1 MNYNQSVYPL
11 YLVLAP
17 NPTDMSSTSTV
28 TATSSPSLSNLKEIA
43 LAAKAAASAA
53 VPTAKTAPVPK
64 LSPEELARR
73 QERQLT
79 LLNSFSDHLVT
90 LTNSVSE
97 AAAAK
102 GYGWTKVVEYYLPG
116 FDKVEDGNEIT
127 TVPRH
132 SPDLTHWAGPD
143 TDPSKDG
150 VPIVMLLQGVREHTK
165 GGPRLRPDL
174 LAGGKT
180 ALQLAQDKLTGP
192 ARLDCAFNAKNK
204 SLIITAIWI
213 EDDWAAFVRR
223 RQQRQQQ
230 RQFVPRFA
238 PNQQDRQGAA
248 QERYVPPTARGG
260 RANKY

>member
-1 MNYNQSVYPL
+1 MNYNTSVIHY
-11 YLVLAP
+11 YLSLAP
-17 NPTDMSSTSTV
+17 NPTDMSSTTV
-28 TATSSPSLSNLKEIA
+28 TSTATSSPSVSNLKEIA
-43 LAAKAAASAA
+43 LAAKAAAASAA
-53 VPTAKTAPVPK
+53 VPNAAAKPAAPK

-79 LLNSFSDHLVT
+79 LLNSFADHLVT

-116 FDKVEDGNEIT
+116 FDKVEEGSEIT

-132 SPDLTHWAGPD
+132 APDLTHWAGPD
-143 TDPSKDG
+143 ADPSKDG

-180 ALQLAQDKLTGP
+180 ALQLAQDKLAGP

-223 RQQRQQQ
+223 RQQRQQ
-230 RQFVPRFA
+230 RPFVPRFA
-238 PNQQDRQGAA
+238 PAER
-248 QERYVPPTARGG
+248 QERYVPPAARGA
-260 RANKY
+260 RK